1 MSIGRPRDARKEQQW
16 RRWILQWRRSGLSV
30 RAFCARHGLTQAS
43 FYLWRRELQRRD
55 EETVSFVPVE
65 VVACEPSALTSNIEI
80 LLAGKRRVR
89 VKPGFD
95 VATLQRVIAVL
106 EETRSC

>member
-1 MSIGRPRDARKEQQW
+1 MSVGRPRDARKELRW
-16 RRWILQWRRSGLSV
+16 RRRILQWQQSGLSV

-55 EETVSFVPVE
+55 EVVVSFVPVE
-65 VVACEPSALTSNIEI
+65 VVGSEASGPASGVEI
-80 LLAGKRRVR
+80 HLGGNRRVR
-89 VKPGFD
+89 VEPGFD
-95 VATLQRVIAVL
+95 ALTLQRVVAVL

>member
-1 MSIGRPRDARKEQQW
+1 MSLGRPRDARKEQEW
-16 RRWILQWRRSGLSV
+16 RRWILQWRRSGQSV
-30 RAFCARHGLTQAS
+30 RAFCARQDLTQAS

-55 EETVSFVPVE
+55 AAVVSFVPVQIAASE
-65 VVACEPSALTSNIEI
+65 APGPATGIEI

-89 VKPGFD
+89 VEPGFD
-95 VATLQRVIAVL
+95 ALTLQRVVAAL